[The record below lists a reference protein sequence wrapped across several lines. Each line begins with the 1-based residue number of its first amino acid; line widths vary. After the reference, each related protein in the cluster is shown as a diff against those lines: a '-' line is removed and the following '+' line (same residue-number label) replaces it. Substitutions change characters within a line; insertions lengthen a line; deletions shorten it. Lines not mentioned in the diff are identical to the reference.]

1 MTNTNTATDTAT
13 DTVVSMVSVASIIE
27 DIKSLLEAS
36 NDLDNSKASKSAWS
50 GRVAFNVFSA
60 LAVGVDISG
69 IKDQVGEAFWKV
81 AKRPI
86 SKASTLHNYLHA
98 GNTLIVENEIDG
110 KVIVSIETILSQE
123 VTLSTAH
130 TAMTKAR
137 KASEEMATSV
147 TLAAQ
152 EEVAAYLRSDNVNE
166 GHMNIPTDTLTQTLG
181 MNGNLQDVRELGRA
195 QMKAENEA
203 FALEQEENIIADHVA
218 FLKARG
224 FKVTAPK

>member
-36 NDLDNSKASKSAWS
+36 NDLDNSKSAKSAWS

-60 LAVGVDISG
+60 LAAGVDISG
-69 IKDQVGEAFWKV
+69 IKVGEAFWKV